1 MSTIELK
8 YSVMR
13 QALEMG
19 KVMAKHKDQGVGAP
33 RLQKYKNGMEGTRP
47 RAPVWGDFWE
57 DSGRTFPGDLEFQ
70 LNFFFPSP
78 LSTPR
83 ICIMNLYINFDY
95 GK

>member
-1 MSTIELK
+1 MSIIELK

-33 RLQKYKNGMEGTRP
+33 RLQKYKNGMEGARP

-70 LNFFFPSP
+70 LNFFFSF
-78 LSTPR
+78 STFNPQD
-83 ICIMNLYINFDY
+83 LYHESIY
-95 GK
+95 